1 MRRRTR
7 VSFVP
12 EQRIDKLT
20 TETTMKNRM
29 SSAALALALAAC
41 GGGGGNPGSASSPAP
56 PVSTGGNLD
65 AYVGTWTS
73 ACTSHAIDTAV
84 IQRAA
89 ASTTALTIGVTTTYY
104 ANTTCTG
111 DVIATQVWS
120 ADTTA
125 TYVGT
130 VTSSI
135 TPAPGVAVISASVD
149 KVTTQVPQRSVTLTG
164 TFVSHKI
171 IDGQPNWCV
180 DYAGGSV
187 CVPDQI
193 YVAGAAPFDGLYAQ
207 GADLYEVKSNGTNFD
222 AVEHFT
228 KK

>member
-1 MRRRTR
+1 MRTR
-7 VSFVP
+7 
-12 EQRIDKLT
+12 LL
-20 TETTMKNRM
+20 
-29 SSAALALALAAC
+29 SAAMTLCLTAC
-41 GGGGGNPGSASSPAP
+41 GGGGGNPGTGGSPTTP

-73 ACTSHAIDTAV
+73 ACASHAVDTAV
-84 IQRAA
+84 IQRVPGSA
-89 ASTTALTIGVTTTYY
+89 TALTIGVTTNYY
-104 ANTTCTG
+104 ADTTCTG

-130 VTSSI
+130 VASSI
-135 TPAPGVAVISASVD
+135 IPGPAQAVISASVD

-180 DYAGGSV
+180 DYAGGTV
-187 CVPDQI
+187 CVPDRI
-193 YVAGAAPFDGLYAQ
+193 YEAGAAPFDGLYVQ
-207 GADLYEVKSNGTNFD
+207 GSDLYEVKSNGTNFD

-228 KK
+228 KR

>member
-1 MRRRTR
+1 MRTR
-7 VSFVP
+7 LL
-12 EQRIDKLT
+12 IAAMTLCLT
-20 TETTMKNRM
+20 
-29 SSAALALALAAC
+29 AC
-41 GGGGGNPGSASSPAP
+41 GGGGGNPGAAGAPSTP

-73 ACTSHAIDTAV
+73 ACTSHAVDTAV
-84 IQRAA
+84 IQRVPG
-89 ASTTALTIGVTTTYY
+89 STTALTIGVTTNYY
-104 ANTTCTG
+104 ANTACTG

-120 ADTTA
+120 AGTTA
-125 TYVGT
+125 TYVGS
-130 VTSSI
+130 VTSAI
-135 TPAPGVAVISASVD
+135 NPGPGQAAIAATVD

-187 CVPDQI
+187 CVPDRI
-193 YVAGAAPFDGLYAQ
+193 YEAGTAPFDGLVAQ
-207 GADLYEVKSNGTNFD
+207 GSDLYEVKSNGTNFD

-228 KK
+228 KR

>member
-1 MRRRTR
+1 MTLC
-7 VSFVP
+7 
-12 EQRIDKLT
+12 LT
-20 TETTMKNRM
+20 
-29 SSAALALALAAC
+29 AC
-41 GGGGGNPGSASSPAP
+41 GGGGGNPGAGSPSTP
-56 PVSTGGNLD
+56 PVSAGGNLD

-73 ACTSHAIDTAV
+73 ACTSHAVDTAV
-84 IQRAA
+84 IQRVPG
-89 ASTTALTIGVTTTYY
+89 STTALTIGVTTNYY

-125 TYVGT
+125 TYAGS

-135 TPAPGVAVISASVD
+135 NPGPGQAAIAATVD

-187 CVPDQI
+187 CVPDRI
-193 YVAGAAPFDGLYAQ
+193 YEAGTAPFDGLYAH
-207 GADLYEVKSNGTNFD
+207 GSDLYEVKSNGSNFD

-228 KK
+228 KR

>member
-1 MRRRTR
+1 
-7 VSFVP
+7 
-12 EQRIDKLT
+12 
-20 TETTMKNRM
+20 MKNM
-29 SSAALALALAAC
+29 MGSAALAMLLATLLAAC
-41 GGGGGNPGSASSPAP
+41 GGGGGNPGSASSPTP
-56 PVSTGGNLD
+56 PPATGGGNLD

-73 ACTSHAIDTAV
+73 ACTSHALDTAV
-84 IQRAA
+84 IQRPAGSA
-89 ASTTALTIGVTTTYY
+89 NTLTIGVTTNYY

-111 DVIATQVWS
+111 DIIATQTWS

-125 TYVGT
+125 TYIGT
-130 VTSSI
+130 VASSI

-187 CVPDQI
+187 CVPDQV
-193 YVAGAAPFDGLYAQ
+193 YAAGAAPFDGLSVQ

-228 KK
+228 KR

>member
-1 MRRRTR
+1 MN
-7 VSFVP
+7 
-12 EQRIDKLT
+12 K
-20 TETTMKNRM
+20 MM
-29 SSAALALALAAC
+29 GAAALALLLAAC
-41 GGGGGNPGSASSPAP
+41 GGGGGNPGAASGATP

-73 ACTSHAIDTAV
+73 ACAAHALDTAV
-84 IQRAA
+84 IQRPAGSA
-89 ASTTALTIGVTTTYY
+89 TTLTIGVTTNYY

-111 DVIATQVWS
+111 DIIATQTWS

-125 TYVGT
+125 TYIGT

-135 TPAPGVAVISASVD
+135 TPAPGVAVLSAAVD

-171 IDGQPNWCV
+171 IDGQPNWCI
-180 DYAGGSV
+180 DYAGGAV

-193 YVAGAAPFDGLYAQ
+193 YAAGAAPFDGLSVQ
-207 GADLYEVKSNGTNFD
+207 GTELYEVKSNGSNFD

-228 KK
+228 KR

>member
-1 MRRRTR
+1 MN
-7 VSFVP
+7 
-12 EQRIDKLT
+12 
-20 TETTMKNRM
+20 NRM
-29 SSAALALALAAC
+29 SAAALAMALAAC
-41 GGGGGNPGSASSPAP
+41 GGGGGNPGTGAPPTP

-65 AYVGTWTS
+65 AYAGTWSS
-73 ACTSHAIDTAV
+73 ACTSHAVDTAV
-84 IQRAA
+84 IQRVAGSA
-89 ASTTALTIGVTTTYY
+89 TALTIGVTTNYY

-125 TYVGT
+125 TYVGS
-130 VTSSI
+130 VASSI
-135 TPAPGVAVISASVD
+135 IPSPGQPVISATVD

-187 CVPDQI
+187 CVPDRI
-193 YVAGAAPFDGLYAQ
+193 YEAGTAPFDGLYAQ
-207 GADLYEVKSNGTNFD
+207 GSDLYEVKSNGTNFD

-228 KK
+228 KR